1 MIKLVHINKVGGDL
15 YVVRE
20 AHLPVDPGFGVGG
33 GHPDQGLPGSPAHP
47 DHDLPHLPGIPDN
60 SLPTRPPGPVMPG
73 MVLVLARAPDGKW
86 HWAAIP
92 ANVPVQPLPEPPPAM
107 PGQGL
112 PPTAAPKA

>member
-1 MIKLVHINKVGGDL
+1 
-15 YVVRE
+15 
-20 AHLPVDPGFGVGG
+20 
-33 GHPDQGLPGSPAHP
+33 
-47 DHDLPHLPGIPDN
+47 
-60 SLPTRPPGPVMPG
+60 MPG

-92 ANVPVQPLPEPPPAM
+92 ANVPVQPLPEPPPGM